1 MTQFKQDDIVVLL
14 GAGAS
19 ADAGIPTSAEMI
31 LKIESKLN
39 TDTEWRPFRD
49 LYLYVRSSIMFAE
62 GLAGHFDPVAA
73 NYNIERLVA
82 TLDEIEKKTQH
93 TLYPFVGTWH
103 MRLLELAGTE
113 FEKIHKFK
121 ALILRELKNWVS
133 PSRWDES
140 EYYRFFVEF
149 LNGGGSRARAY
160 SYPLR
165 VFTLNY
171 DLCLEHNC
179 GTDLVIERGFDKTQ
193 RRWDWRRFEL
203 NENDPK
209 NIFLYKLHGSIDWV
223 MKEDQPITYVDN
235 NASYGPDELALIFGT
250 TYKLQAI
257 DPYLFFAYE
266 FRKWTLESRLIVT
279 IGYGYGDQ
287 HINAII
293 GQALNTAADRRL
305 LASAYK
311 VDHDAERQRVAA
323 AIHVHDAAQI
333 TIAGGTGRE
342 FITNELDVDK
352 FSAVF
357 PPDEAEFPEV
367 T

>member
-1 MTQFKQDDIVVLL
+1 MTQFKQDDIVILL

-31 LKIESKLN
+31 LKIEAKLSS
-39 TDTEWRPFRD
+39 DADWQPFRD
-49 LYLYVRSSIMFAE
+49 LYLYIRSSIMFAE
-62 GLAGHFDPVAA
+62 GLAGHLDAVTA

-103 MRLLELAGTE
+103 MRLLELAGPE
-113 FEKIHKFK
+113 FGHIQRFK

-140 EYYRFFVEF
+140 EYYRFFIEF
-149 LNGGGSRARAY
+149 LNGGGRRTRAY

-179 GTDLVIERGFDKTQ
+179 GSDLVIERGFDRVQ

-209 NIFLYKLHGSIDWV
+209 NIFLYKLHGSIDWD
-223 MKEDQPITYVDN
+223 KTDDQPITYVDN
-235 NASYGPDELALIFGT
+235 NASYRPEELALIFGT

-266 FRKWTLESRLIVT
+266 FRKWTLESRLMVT
-279 IGYGYGDQ
+279 VGYGYGDQ

-293 GQALNTAADRRL
+293 GQALNTSPERRL
-305 LASAYK
+305 LASAYN
-311 VDHDAERQRVAA
+311 VGPAAECQRIAA
-323 AIHVHDAAQI
+323 AINAHDYSRI
-333 TIAGGTGRE
+333 TVVPATGRE
-342 FITNELDVDK
+342 FIANELDVDK
-352 FSAVF
+352 FSTVF
-357 PPDEAEFPEV
+357 PQDEAEFPEV
-367 T
+367 S